1 MYEGGLRVPLLV
13 YRKDKI
19 VAVSTSDYISAFHY
33 LMQIFS
39 HIIQTEKPT
48 KNNGI
53 SFSPPILNKIKGKH
67 AFLNLELQQSGLFQ
81 IILNGGFRPATLM
94 YKRKVVRSGIVSV
107 IELYDLSTY
116 GSEFQEIAA
125 NRPAIIQKFNEIAEN
140 EIENT
145 PSFLKRCQI

>member
-1 MYEGGLRVPLLV
+1 
-13 YRKDKI
+13 
-19 VAVSTSDYISAFHY
+19 
-33 LMQIFS
+33 
-39 HIIQTEKPT
+39 
-48 KNNGI
+48 
-53 SFSPPILNKIKGKH
+53 
-67 AFLNLELQQSGLFQ
+67 
-81 IILNGGFRPATLM
+81 M

-125 NRPAIIQKFNEIAEN
+125 NLPAIIQKFNEIAEN